1 MKLIRTKFLAT
12 YCFLVLMSV
21 GTYGQQADDI
31 LGIYHLPNSLQVEIY
46 STGDHFE
53 GKIVSV
59 AGFNNGDMTDI
70 HNPNRSKRGDSLV
83 GKIIIHELKFD
94 SESKQWRKGKMYSPD
109 KGMIVNLKVT
119 EVGKDEISI
128 VGSKYFFRKTMK
140 WKKVR

>member
-1 MKLIRTKFLAT
+1 MIRKKFIAI
-12 YCFLVLMSV
+12 YCFLVLISV
-21 GTYGQQADDI
+21 DMYGQQADDI

-53 GKIVSV
+53 GKIISV
-59 AGFNNGDMTDI
+59 EGFNNGDLTDI
-70 HNPNRSKRGDSLV
+70 HNQDKSKRSDNLM

-94 SESKQWRKGKMYSPD
+94 SESKQWKKGKMYSPD
-109 KGMIVNLKVT
+109 KGIIVNLKVT

-128 VGSKYFFRKTMK
+128 VGSKYFFRKSMK